1 MRRTVP
7 TIEHWRECSR
17 RVFRQNSK
25 AGRRACAS
33 SSRWRFWGSAC
44 ARLLAVLLLLAS
56 CSQELYAN
64 LDEREINAMIA
75 ALARYNIRADKIALK
90 DGYSISVPSRYFA
103 DSINIL
109 SAAGYPQRKYVSLN
123 ELFGKSGLIPTPF
136 EEHVRYI
143 YGLSEELAR
152 TVSLFDGVIEARVHI
167 ALPAAGEKAGAK
179 VSVFI
184 KYDQQF
190 DYETLVPRIRKFVS
204 DSVEKVEFDNVEV
217 LALPGQKSADFY
229 RIRRKLAEER
239 RPVRVVEFTL
249 GGLAV
254 GALFLITLFV
264 LRKRGVL
271 AFSRPPSQPLQP
283 ASPLAVRQAAS
294 AAPKTIADADSESS

>member
-1 MRRTVP
+1 MHTPATRFATL
-7 TIEHWRECSR
+7 SAALFA
-17 RVFRQNSK
+17 VF
-25 AGRRACAS
+25 
-33 SSRWRFWGSAC
+33 F
-44 ARLLAVLLLLAS
+44 LLGG

-64 LDEREINAMIA
+64 LDEREINGMIA
-75 ALARYNIRADKIALK
+75 ALARYNIRAEKIALK
-90 DGYSISVPSRYFA
+90 DGYSISVSSRYFA
-103 DSINIL
+103 DAINIL

-167 ALPAAGEKAGAK
+167 ALPGAGEKSGAK

-190 DYETLVPRIRKFVS
+190 DYETLIPRIRKFVS
-204 DSVEKVEFDNVEV
+204 DSVEKVQFENVEV

-239 RPVRVVEFTL
+239 RPLRVVEFAL
-249 GGLAV
+249 GGVAV
-254 GALFLITLFV
+254 AFLFLLGLFV
-264 LRKRGVL
+264 LRKRGFL
-271 AFSRPPSQPLQP
+271 AFSKPAAYSAAQA
-283 ASPLAVRQAAS
+283 ASPLAVRQARAADKEQITDAS
-294 AAPKTIADADSESS
+294 TKNS

>member
-1 MRRTVP
+1 MLMLALL
-7 TIEHWRECSR
+7 
-17 RVFRQNSK
+17 FLL
-25 AGRRACAS
+25 
-33 SSRWRFWGSAC
+33 SA
-44 ARLLAVLLLLAS
+44 

-75 ALARYNIRADKIALK
+75 ALARYNIRAEKIALK
-90 DGYSISVPSRYFA
+90 EGYSLSVPSRYFA

-109 SAAGYPQRKYVSLN
+109 SAAGYPKRKYISLN

-143 YGLSEELAR
+143 YGLSEELAH
-152 TVSLFDGVIEARVHI
+152 TVALFDGVIEARVHI
-167 ALPAAGEKAGAK
+167 ALPSAREKSNAK

-204 DSVEKVEFDNVEV
+204 DSVEKVEFDHVEI

-239 RPVRVVEFTL
+239 RPVRIVEFAL
-249 GGLAV
+249 GGVAV
-254 GALFLITLFV
+254 ACLFLMGLFV
-264 LRKRGVL
+264 LRKRGFL
-271 AFSRPPSQPLQP
+271 AFSRPSSQDGNPLSSLFP
-283 ASPLAVRQAAS
+283 LSPLSPLSLRQAT
-294 AAPKTIADADSESS
+294 AAAKQKITDDRSDKK

>member
-1 MRRTVP
+1 MRSPATRFATLSAAIFAVFFALAG
-7 TIEHWRECSR
+7 CSE
-17 RVFRQNSK
+17 
-25 AGRRACAS
+25 
-33 SSRWRFWGSAC
+33 
-44 ARLLAVLLLLAS
+44 
-56 CSQELYAN
+56 ELYAN

-75 ALARYNIRADKIALK
+75 ALARYNIRAEKIALK
-90 DGYSISVPSRYFA
+90 DGYSISVSSRYFA

-167 ALPAAGEKAGAK
+167 ALPGAGEKSGAK

-190 DYETLVPRIRKFVS
+190 DYETLIPRIRKFVS
-204 DSVEKVEFDNVEV
+204 DSIEKVQFENVEI

-239 RPVRVVEFTL
+239 RPLRVVEFAL
-249 GGLAV
+249 GGVAV
-254 GALFLITLFV
+254 ALLFLLALLV
-264 LRKRGVL
+264 LRKRGFL
-271 AFSRPPSQPLQP
+271 AFYKP
-283 ASPLAVRQAAS
+283 ATSAQATSPLAVRQAGAADKEQITDAS
-294 AAPKTIADADSESS
+294 TKNS

>member
-1 MRRTVP
+1 MRNIVP
-7 TIEHWRECSR
+7 AIE
-17 RVFRQNSK
+17 
-25 AGRRACAS
+25 
-33 SSRWRFWGSAC
+33 RWRVNSRC
-44 ARLLAVLLLLAS
+44 VSPRRPTARGGRLFAALAVVCTLAA
-56 CSQELYAN
+56 CSEELYAN

-90 DGYSISVPSRYFA
+90 DSYSLSVPTRYFA

-109 SAAGYPQRKYVSLN
+109 SAAGYPQRKYISLN

-152 TVSLFDGVIEARVHI
+152 TVSLFDGIIEARVHI
-167 ALPAAGEKAGAK
+167 ALPTAGEKSNAK

-190 DYETLVPRIRKFVS
+190 DYETLIPRIRKFVT
-204 DSVEKVEFDNVEV
+204 DSVEKVQFENVEV

-239 RPVRVVEFTL
+239 RPVRIVEFVL
-249 GGLAV
+249 GGIAV
-254 GALFLITLFV
+254 ACLFLIGLFV
-264 LRKRGVL
+264 LRKRGFL
-271 AFSRPPSQPLQP
+271 AFSHSALQSSQP
-283 ASPLAVRQAAS
+283 ASPLAVRQAQS
-294 AAPKTIADADSESS
+294 AAKQKITDASTDST

>member
-1 MRRTVP
+1 M
-7 TIEHWRECSR
+7 C
-17 RVFRQNSK
+17 
-25 AGRRACAS
+25 
-33 SSRWRFWGSAC
+33 
-44 ARLLAVLLLLAS
+44 LLAVLLLLAG

-64 LDEREINAMIA
+64 LDERETNAMIA
-75 ALARYNIRADKIALK
+75 ALARYNIRAEKTSLK
-90 DGYSISVPSRYFA
+90 DSYSLSVPSRYFA
-103 DSINIL
+103 DAINIL
-109 SAAGYPQRKYVSLN
+109 SAAGYPQRKYISLN

-152 TVSLFDGVIEARVHI
+152 TLSLFDGVIESRVHI
-167 ALPAAGEKAGAK
+167 ALPPAGEKLGAK

-190 DYETLVPRIRKFVS
+190 DYETLIPRIRKFVS
-204 DSVEKVEFDNVEV
+204 DSVEKVAFENVEV

-239 RPVRVVEFTL
+239 RPVRIVEFAL

-254 GALFLITLFV
+254 AALFLIGLFV
-264 LRKRGVL
+264 LRKRGL
-271 AFSRPPSQPLQP
+271 MTLSRS
-283 ASPLAVRQAAS
+283 ASPLAVRQMTSDLAA
-294 AAPKTIADADSESS
+294 KQKITDATPPTP

>member
-1 MRRTVP
+1 MRRIAP
-7 TIEHWRECSR
+7 TIE
-17 RVFRQNSK
+17 
-25 AGRRACAS
+25 
-33 SSRWRFWGSAC
+33 RWHLRSLRLCYQC
-44 ARLLAVLLLLAS
+44 ARALAVALFFVLAG

-75 ALARYNIRADKIALK
+75 ALARYNINADKAALK
-90 DGYSISVPSRYFA
+90 EGYSISVSSRYFA
-103 DSINIL
+103 DAINIL
-109 SAAGYPQRKYVSLN
+109 SAAGYPQRKYISLN
-123 ELFGKSGLIPTPF
+123 DLFGKSGLIPTPF

-152 TVSLFDGVIEARVHI
+152 TVALFDGVIEARVHI
-167 ALPAAGEKAGAK
+167 ALPPAGQTSGAK

-204 DSVEKVEFDNVEV
+204 DSVEKVQFENVEI

-239 RPVRVVEFTL
+239 RPVRIVEFAL
-249 GGLAV
+249 GGMAV
-254 GALFLITLFV
+254 ACLFLLGLFV
-264 LRKRGVL
+264 LRKRGLL
-271 AFSRPPSQPLQP
+271 AFSHPDAQP
-283 ASPLAVRQAAS
+283 AASFVAPLAVRQVKAADRE
-294 AAPKTIADADSESS
+294 KIADAGDESP